1 MKIVYR
7 LVLLAAAATA
17 CVWLWTVLFPGPEK
31 IIRKQLARV
40 AEEASF
46 QTGENPLITA
56 NRAEN
61 FASRFGTNVEININL
76 PEHGQHDFVGR
87 AEITQAVANMRSS
100 VSSLKVEFL
109 DVNVTLGPEKQ
120 SATANLTV
128 KAQSAYDKNF
138 IVQEMKISFQ
148 KIGDDWLITRVETVR
163 TLS

>member
-1 MKIVYR
+1 MKIVLR
-7 LVLLAAAATA
+7 LVLLAAAAA
-17 CVWLWTVLFPGPEK
+17 VCAWFWTLLFPSPEK
-31 IIRKQLARV
+31 MIRKQLALV
-40 AEEASF
+40 AAEASF

-76 PEHGQHDFVGR
+76 PEHGQDGFVGR
-87 AEITQAVANMRSS
+87 AEITQAVAGMRSS

-109 DVNVTLGPEKQ
+109 DMNVTVDPEKQ

-138 IVQEMKISFQ
+138 IVQEMKIFFQ
-148 KIGDDWLITRVETVR
+148 KIEGGWLITRVETIR